1 MTKLEEALVKWIRA
15 RDAVN
20 AISKQIGSALYDSLE
35 AMTYDQRE
43 NMKRNHWLELAYER
57 KYEGPYEGWYYVNHE
72 DDVEGFLAENC
83 KHALL
88 AHRLIQQRKPLL
100 VALGVAKRRVSVMA
114 RALEKKAKP

>member
-1 MTKLEEALVKWIRA
+1 MTKLEEALVEWIRA
-15 RDAVN
+15 RDVVA
-20 AISKQIGSALYDSLE
+20 AINKKIGQALCDSLE
-35 AMTYDQRE
+35 AMTDDQRE

-57 KYEGPYEGWYYVNHE
+57 KYAGPYEGWYYVHHE

-88 AHRLIQQRKPLL
+88 AHQLIQQRKPLRA
-100 VALGVAKRRVSVMA
+100 ALGVAKRRVSVMA